1 MKNISIITLFLSL
14 LLAAC
19 GGDSFIGGQHQ
30 ENLKRLDK
38 IHGYCDNPARTDM
51 AKKGIAY
58 NICKDHERA
67 LGPDGE
73 MSEKFTLGESLND
86 LLDRD
91 SGGKMVLAQTINKEL
106 WNGSLK
112 VLSNYSI
119 KNADSNGGYIET
131 DWIFDKEDMNNRCLI
146 KIHIVSLELV
156 SNGVETNIVCQALS
170 DNEWIN
176 DNQDY
181 INEEKQLTLAILTEA
196 NKYKIQNQ

>member
-1 MKNISIITLFLSL
+1 MKKYSLTALILSL
-14 LLAAC
+14 LLFSC
-19 GGDSFIGGQHQ
+19 GGDSFIGGKHQ
-30 ENLKRLDK
+30 ENLERLDK
-38 IHGYCDNPARTDM
+38 IHGYCDNPSRTDIQ
-51 AKKGIAY
+51 KKGIAY

-67 LGPDGE
+67 LGPDGD
-73 MSEKFTLGESLND
+73 MSEKFSLGESFNN

-91 SGGKMVLAQTINKEL
+91 SGSRMVLAQTINKEL

-119 KNADSNGGYIET
+119 KNADSSGGYIET
-131 DWIFDKEDMNNRCLI
+131 DWIFDGKDTNNRCLI
-146 KIHIVSLELV
+146 KIQIVSLELV
-156 SNGVETNIVCQALS
+156 SNGVETNIVCQTLS

-181 INEEKQLTLAILTEA
+181 INEEKQLTLAILSEA

>member
-1 MKNISIITLFLSL
+1 MKKNLIIISLSFIL
-14 LLAAC
+14 VSC
-19 GGDSFIGGQHQ
+19 GGDSFVGGQHQ

-38 IHGYCDNPARTDM
+38 IHGYCDNPSRTDL

-73 MSEKFTLGESLND
+73 MSEKFTLGESFDD
-86 LLDRD
+86 LLNRD
-91 SGGKMVLAQTINKEL
+91 KGGKTILAQTINKEL

-119 KNADSNGGYIET
+119 KNADSSGGFIET
-131 DWIFDKEDMNNRCLI
+131 DWIFEEEDTNNRCLI
-146 KIHIVSLELV
+146 KIQIVSLKLV
-156 SNGVETNIVCQALS
+156 SNGVETNIVCQRLTK
-170 DNEWIN
+170 DKWIN

-181 INEEKQLTLAILTEA
+181 IDEEKQLTLAILTEA
-196 NKYKIQNQ
+196 NKYQVQNQ

>member
-1 MKNISIITLFLSL
+1 MKKNLIIISLSFIL
-14 LLAAC
+14 VSC
-19 GGDSFIGGQHQ
+19 GGDSFVGGQHQ

-38 IHGYCDNPARTDM
+38 IYGYCDNPSRTDL

-73 MSEKFTLGESLND
+73 MSEKFTLGESFDD
-86 LLDRD
+86 LLNRD
-91 SGGKMVLAQTINKEL
+91 KGGKTILAQTINKEL

-119 KNADSNGGYIET
+119 KNADSSGGFIET
-131 DWIFDKEDMNNRCLI
+131 DWIFEEEDTNNRCLI
-146 KIHIVSLELV
+146 KIQIVSLKLV
-156 SNGVETNIVCQALS
+156 SNGVETNIVCQRLTK
-170 DNEWIN
+170 DKWIN

-181 INEEKQLTLAILTEA
+181 IDEEKQLTLAILTEA
-196 NKYKIQNQ
+196 NKYQAQNQ

>member
-1 MKNISIITLFLSL
+1 MVS
-14 LLAAC
+14 C
-19 GGDSFIGGQHQ
+19 GGDSFVGGQHQ

-38 IHGYCDNPARTDM
+38 IHGYCDNPSRTDL

-73 MSEKFTLGESLND
+73 MSEKFTLGESFDNLLN
-86 LLDRD
+86 RD
-91 SGGKMVLAQTINKEL
+91 KGGKTILAQTINKEL

-119 KNADSNGGYIET
+119 KNADSSGGFIET
-131 DWIFDKEDMNNRCLI
+131 DWIFEEGDTNNRCLI
-146 KIHIVSLELV
+146 KIQIVSLKLV
-156 SNGVETNIVCQALS
+156 SNGVETNIVCQKLTS
-170 DNEWIN
+170 DKWIN

-181 INEEKQLTLAILTEA
+181 IDEEKQLTLAILTEA
-196 NKYKIQNQ
+196 NKYQAQNQ

>member
-1 MKNISIITLFLSL
+1 MKKNLIIISLSFIL
-14 LLAAC
+14 VSC
-19 GGDSFIGGQHQ
+19 GGDSFVGGQHQ

-38 IHGYCDNPARTDM
+38 IHGYCDNPSRTDL

-73 MSEKFTLGESLND
+73 MSEKFTIGESFDNLLN
-86 LLDRD
+86 RD
-91 SGGKMVLAQTINKEL
+91 KGGKTILAQTINKEL

-119 KNADSNGGYIET
+119 KNADSSGGFIET
-131 DWIFDKEDMNNRCLI
+131 DWIFEEGDTNNRCLI
-146 KIHIVSLELV
+146 KIQIVSLKLV
-156 SNGVETNIVCQALS
+156 SNGVETNIVCQKLTS
-170 DNEWIN
+170 DKWIN

-181 INEEKQLTLAILTEA
+181 IDEEKQLTLAILTEA
-196 NKYKIQNQ
+196 NKYQAQNQ

>member
-1 MKNISIITLFLSL
+1 MKKNSIIVLLFLLIAS
-14 LLAAC
+14 C
-19 GGDSFIGGQHQ
+19 GGDSFVGGQHQ

-38 IHGYCDNPARTDM
+38 IHGYCDNPSRTDI

-73 MSEKFTLGESLND
+73 MSEKFTLGESFNSLLNRGD
-86 LLDRD
+86 
-91 SGGKMVLAQTINKEL
+91 GGKLVLAQTVNKEL

-131 DWIFDKEDMNNRCLI
+131 DWIFEKDNINNRCLI
-146 KIHIVSLELV
+146 KIQIVSLELV
-156 SNGVETNIVCQALS
+156 SNGVESNIICQELTN
-170 DNEWIN
+170 NEWIN
-176 DNQDY
+176 DNQNYLD
-181 INEEKQLTLAILTEA
+181 EEKQLTLAILTEA

>member
-131 DWIFDKEDMNNRCLI
+131 DWIYDSNDNLQRCLI
-146 KIHIVSLELV
+146 KIQITSTELI
-156 SNGVETNIVCQALS
+156 STGISTNFLCQIKKNDIWVS
-170 DNEWIN
+170 DNIEYVQESKDLN
-176 DNQDY
+176 
-181 INEEKQLTLAILTEA
+181 LTILSNTKLF
-196 NKYKIQNQ
+196 N